1 MFIYSNLPFSYYFK
15 VVATKS
21 GGKLTLAVN
30 GKMFNTSLTESDSS
44 YVLNEIQAIE
54 ISSVI
59 IPEAYVI
66 KLSKFN
72 INFIFFINLFK
83 RAFQT
88 PTLMQQTTQHKFKE
102 KYKVF

>member
-1 MFIYSNLPFSYYFK
+1 MFIHSTLPFSYYFK

-30 GKMFNTSLTESDSS
+30 GKMYNTSLTESDSS

-59 IPEAYVI
+59 IPQAYVI
-66 KLSKFN
+66 KQSKFD
-72 INFIFFINLFK
+72 IKLIYFIILF
-83 RAFQT
+83 
-88 PTLMQQTTQHKFKE
+88 
-102 KYKVF
+102 

>member
-1 MFIYSNLPFSYYFK
+1 MSIHSNLLLSYYFK
-15 VVATKS
+15 VVASKS

-30 GKMFNTSLTESDSS
+30 GKMYNTSLTDSDSS

-66 KLSKFN
+66 KLSKFI
-72 INFIFFINLFK
+72 INFIYFIYLF
-83 RAFQT
+83 
-88 PTLMQQTTQHKFKE
+88 
-102 KYKVF
+102 